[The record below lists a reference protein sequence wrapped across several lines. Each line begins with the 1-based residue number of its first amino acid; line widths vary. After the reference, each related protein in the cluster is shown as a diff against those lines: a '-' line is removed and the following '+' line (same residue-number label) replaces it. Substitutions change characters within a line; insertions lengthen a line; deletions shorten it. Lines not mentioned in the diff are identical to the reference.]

1 MRNWLVKS
9 LAMVA
14 ALFMLAGGSLMST
27 ASAGAKVALVLDV
40 GGRGDL
46 SFNDMGFKGSDEAQA
61 NLGVEVVEIQSNSAA
76 DYLPNMQNAARSGKF
91 DLIVA
96 VGFLL
101 SDAMAEVADQFPDQ
115 KFAIIDVT
123 WLGKPNLMEI
133 GYEENKGS
141 AMVGALSS
149 MVAAHYGYDKIGVV
163 LGIEIPVL
171 YKFEAGYRYGMHW
184 GNAKY
189 AEKTGKQANVGLLW
203 TYTGTFSDIAKGKA
217 ATEAMLAQGA
227 GIIYNVAGPL
237 GIGDLEA
244 ITEHLEAKGKSA
256 GPPFMIGVDANQ
268 DYLGDGHRVLASMM
282 KRVDFGVYSAIESVV
297 NGTFKGGVQILG
309 PHNGGIAMS
318 GKQDLADFI
327 QFGVNGGAISASD
340 SDSITSNWVG
350 MRDDIPGWIWDAV
363 AELQGQ
369 ISDGSAEVP
378 CGWCP
383 DPIGDIRAKYPD

>member
-1 MRNWLVKS
+1 MKTWLIRS
-9 LAMVA
+9 AALVA
-14 ALFMLAGGSLMST
+14 AILMLVGGPFMNTATAGG
-27 ASAGAKVALVLDV
+27 KVALVLDV

-46 SFNDMGFKGSDEAQA
+46 SFNDMGFKGADEAEA
-61 NLGVEVVEIQSNSAA
+61 KLGVDVVEIQSNSAA

-91 DLIVA
+91 DLVVA

-101 SDAMAEVADQFPDQ
+101 ADAMAEVAAQFPDQ

-141 AMVGALSS
+141 ALVGALSS

-171 YKFEAGYRYGMHW
+171 YKFEAGYRFGMHW

-189 AEKTGKQANVGLLW
+189 AEVTGKNADVGLLW
-203 TYTGTFSDIAKGKA
+203 TYTGTFSDIAKGKV

-227 GIIYNVAGPL
+227 GLIYNVAGPL

-282 KRVDFGVYSAIESVV
+282 KRVDLGVYSAIESVV
-297 NGTFKGGVQILG
+297 NGTFKAGVQILG

-327 QFGVNGGAISASD
+327 EFGVSGGAIQSSD
-340 SDSITSNWVG
+340 RDQISSNWIA
-350 MRDDIPGWIWDAV
+350 MRDAIPGWIWDAV
-363 AELQGQ
+363 TELQGQ
-369 ISDGSAEVP
+369 ISSGAAEVP
-378 CGWCP
+378 CGWCA
-383 DPIGDIRAKYPD
+383 DTIGDIRAKYPD

>member
-14 ALFMLAGGSLMST
+14 ALFMLAGGPFMST

-46 SFNDMGFKGSDEAQA
+46 SFNDMGFKGTDEAQS

-101 SDAMAEVADQFPDQ
+101 ADAMAEVANQFPDQ

-189 AEKTGKQANVGLLW
+189 AEKTGK
-203 TYTGTFSDIAKGKA
+203 
-217 ATEAMLAQGA
+217 
-227 GIIYNVAGPL
+227 
-237 GIGDLEA
+237 
-244 ITEHLEAKGKSA
+244 
-256 GPPFMIGVDANQ
+256 
-268 DYLGDGHRVLASMM
+268 
-282 KRVDFGVYSAIESVV
+282 
-297 NGTFKGGVQILG
+297 
-309 PHNGGIAMS
+309 
-318 GKQDLADFI
+318 
-327 QFGVNGGAISASD
+327 
-340 SDSITSNWVG
+340 
-350 MRDDIPGWIWDAV
+350 
-363 AELQGQ
+363 
-369 ISDGSAEVP
+369 
-378 CGWCP
+378 
-383 DPIGDIRAKYPD
+383 

>member
-14 ALFMLAGGSLMST
+14 ALFMLAGGSLVST

-171 YKFEAGYRYGMHW
+171 YKFEAGYRFGMHW

-383 DPIGDIRAKYPD
+383 DTIGDIRAKYPD

>member
-14 ALFMLAGGSLMST
+14 ALFMLAGGSFMST

-383 DPIGDIRAKYPD
+383 DTIGDIRAKYPD

>member
-149 MVAAHYGYDKIGVV
+149 MVAAHYG
-163 LGIEIPVL
+163 
-171 YKFEAGYRYGMHW
+171 
-184 GNAKY
+184 
-189 AEKTGKQANVGLLW
+189 
-203 TYTGTFSDIAKGKA
+203 
-217 ATEAMLAQGA
+217 
-227 GIIYNVAGPL
+227 
-237 GIGDLEA
+237 
-244 ITEHLEAKGKSA
+244 
-256 GPPFMIGVDANQ
+256 
-268 DYLGDGHRVLASMM
+268 
-282 KRVDFGVYSAIESVV
+282 
-297 NGTFKGGVQILG
+297 
-309 PHNGGIAMS
+309 
-318 GKQDLADFI
+318 
-327 QFGVNGGAISASD
+327 
-340 SDSITSNWVG
+340 
-350 MRDDIPGWIWDAV
+350 
-363 AELQGQ
+363 
-369 ISDGSAEVP
+369 
-378 CGWCP
+378 
-383 DPIGDIRAKYPD
+383 

>member
-1 MRNWLVKS
+1 MNKWCLRIVGLG
-9 LAMVA
+9 AT
-14 ALFMLAGGSLMST
+14 LFMLAGGPFMSS
-27 ASAGAKVALVLDV
+27 ANAGAKVALVLDV

-101 SDAMAEVADQFPDQ
+101 ADAMAEVADQFPDQ

-189 AEKTGKQANVGLLW
+189 AEKTGKQA
-203 TYTGTFSDIAKGKA
+203 SH
-217 ATEAMLAQGA
+217 QGYA
-227 GIIYNVAGPL
+227 G
-237 GIGDLEA
+237 
-244 ITEHLEAKGKSA
+244 
-256 GPPFMIGVDANQ
+256 
-268 DYLGDGHRVLASMM
+268 
-282 KRVDFGVYSAIESVV
+282 
-297 NGTFKGGVQILG
+297 
-309 PHNGGIAMS
+309 
-318 GKQDLADFI
+318 
-327 QFGVNGGAISASD
+327 
-340 SDSITSNWVG
+340 
-350 MRDDIPGWIWDAV
+350 
-363 AELQGQ
+363 
-369 ISDGSAEVP
+369 
-378 CGWCP
+378 
-383 DPIGDIRAKYPD
+383 

>member
-1 MRNWLVKS
+1 MRFFRIQ
-9 LAMVA
+9 LAAILIAVFG
-14 ALFMLAGGSLMST
+14 LIVGSFSST
-27 ASAGAKVALVLDV
+27 ALAAGKVALVLDV

-46 SFNDMGFKGSDEAQA
+46 SFNDMGFKGADEAVA
-61 NLGVEVVEIQSNSAA
+61 KFGLELVEIQSNSAV
-76 DYLPNMQNAARSGKF
+76 DYLPNLQNAARTGDF
-91 DLIVA
+91 DIIVA

-101 SDAMAEVADQFPDQ
+101 ADAMAEVAGQFPDQ

-123 WLGKPNLMEI
+123 WLGKPNLLEI

-141 AMVGALSS
+141 ALVGALGA

-184 GNAKY
+184 GNAKT
-189 AEKTGKQANVGLLW
+189 AEVTGKDPGVGLLW
-203 TYTGTFSDIAKGKA
+203 SYTGTFSDIAKGKA

-227 GIIYNVAGPL
+227 GLVYNVAGPL

-256 GPPFMIGVDANQ
+256 GPPFMIGVDSDQ
-268 DYLGDGHRVLASMM
+268 DWMGDGHRVVASMM

-309 PHNGGIAMS
+309 PGNGGIAIS
-318 GKQDLADFI
+318 REQDLADFI
-327 QFGVNGGAISASD
+327 DFGINAGAISEGD
-340 SDSITSNWVG
+340 RGGITKNWLA
-350 MRDDIPGWIWDAV
+350 MRSAIPGWIWDAV
-363 AELQGQ
+363 GELEAKIKSGEAE
-369 ISDGSAEVP
+369 IP
-378 CGWCP
+378 CGWCA
-383 DPIGDIRAKYPD
+383 DTIDDIRAKYPD